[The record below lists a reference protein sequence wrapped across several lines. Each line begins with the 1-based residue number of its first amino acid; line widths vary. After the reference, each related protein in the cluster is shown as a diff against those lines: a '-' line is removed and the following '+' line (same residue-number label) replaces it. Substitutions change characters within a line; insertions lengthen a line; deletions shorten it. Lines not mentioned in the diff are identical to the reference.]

1 MNNNFSKNFSSNN
14 DEKTSEIKIIND
26 KTFIIEN
33 IIKKK
38 LLLYL
43 YIKSIFTKFKSN
55 LKSNNFI
62 IETIIHSFKIFK

>member
-1 MNNNFSKNFSSNN
+1 MNNNFSKNFSSNIE
-14 DEKTSEIKIIND
+14 EKTREIKIINER
-26 KTFIIEN
+26 TFIIEN

-43 YIKSIFTKFKSN
+43 YIKNIFTKFKSN

-62 IETIIHSFKIFK
+62 IKTII